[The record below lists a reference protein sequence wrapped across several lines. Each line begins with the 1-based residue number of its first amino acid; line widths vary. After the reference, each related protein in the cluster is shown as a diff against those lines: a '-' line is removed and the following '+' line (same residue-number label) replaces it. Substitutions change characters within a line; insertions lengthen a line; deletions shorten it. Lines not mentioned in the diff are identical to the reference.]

1 MAEVVKKKRVYF
13 FWDYDLAE
21 EDVRAIL
28 HGDDEYEKVWV
39 IGRIIQYAQWDDIWK
54 YLKLDDVK
62 KYFHQI
68 QWRTPE
74 LKELWSWAL
83 SVWARDGS

>member
-13 FWDYDLAE
+13 FWDYDLDE

-28 HGDDEYEKVWV
+28 RGDDEYEKVWV
-39 IGRIIQYAQWDDIWK
+39 ISRIIQYAQWDDIWK

-62 KYFHQI
+62 TYFDRN

-83 SVWARDGS
+83 SVWARNGS